1 MYSLAL
7 ILTISAKLVS
17 GAEADSP
24 PRFVTLIYAC
34 DSKGSCA
41 QFRQPFDA
49 DNEVA
54 CQMAGAMSATRWAVE
69 HPGYVLNASAAPTP
83 GSGNCSRS
91 GWRRAAGHSIE
102 MKSERAFR
110 L

>member
-69 HPGYVLNASAAPTP
+69 HPGYVLKRFRCAD
-83 GSGNCSRS
+83 
-91 GWRRAAGHSIE
+91 AG
-102 MKSERAFR
+102 ERQ